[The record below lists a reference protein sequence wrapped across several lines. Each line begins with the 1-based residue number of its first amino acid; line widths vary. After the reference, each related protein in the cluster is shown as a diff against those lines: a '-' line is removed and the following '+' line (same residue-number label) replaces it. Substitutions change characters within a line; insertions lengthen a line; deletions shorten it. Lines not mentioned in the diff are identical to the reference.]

1 MLDIQKEIKNLK
13 EQISKL
19 ILNISND
26 KKFNGYDI
34 ESSRNNTLKAQNT
47 ADSAKEL
54 ATENE
59 GCVLEVADIV
69 SENDGAILDVAEI
82 TSENDGAV
90 MELAE
95 YISNLEV
102 KIENLEQ
109 RIGILEG
116 GNA

>member
-1 MLDIQKEIKNLK
+1 MIDIQKEIKNLK

-34 ESSRNNTLKAQNT
+34 ESSRKNTLKAQKT
-47 ADSAKEL
+47 ADSANEL
-54 ATENE
+54 AAENE
-59 GCVLEVADIV
+59 RCVLEVADFA
-69 SENDGAILDVAEI
+69 SENDDAILDVAKI
-82 TSENDGAV
+82 SSENDSAV

-95 YISNLEV
+95 YIANLEER
-102 KIENLEQ
+102 IE
-109 RIGILEG
+109 ILEG